1 MNINEPLIVTV
12 KNKYL
17 SSAENSVQQFLRTVQ
32 IASKIASII
41 NANDINNSH

>member
-1 MNINEPLIVTV
+1 MNINEALIVTV
-12 KNKYL
+12 KNKCL

-32 IASKIASII
+32 IASII